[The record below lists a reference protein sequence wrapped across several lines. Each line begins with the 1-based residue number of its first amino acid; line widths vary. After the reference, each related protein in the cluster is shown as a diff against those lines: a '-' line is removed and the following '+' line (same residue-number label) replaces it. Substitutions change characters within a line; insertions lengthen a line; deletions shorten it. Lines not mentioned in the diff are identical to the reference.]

1 MHPHSLKSSHDD
13 FDDDHTDVGA
23 SNNGG
28 CGGVEINNLKFNI
41 KHLI

>member
-28 CGGVEINNLKFNI
+28 GVEINNLKFNI